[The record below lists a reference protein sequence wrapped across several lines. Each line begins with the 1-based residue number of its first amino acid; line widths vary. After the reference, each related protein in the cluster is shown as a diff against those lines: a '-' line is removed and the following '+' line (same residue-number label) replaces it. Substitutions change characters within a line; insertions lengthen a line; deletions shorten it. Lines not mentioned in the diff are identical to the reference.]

1 MFETA
6 LTDGSESESEETWDE
21 RSPEER
27 GVLHMPPPR
36 DKEVLHTPP
45 PRERGVLQTPP
56 PSVRGSLRLE

>member
-1 MFETA
+1 MFDTA
-6 LTDGSESESEETWDE
+6 LTDGRDIEEMWDV
-21 RSPEER
+21 RSPEEK

-36 DKEVLHTPP
+36 DKEGLQTPP